1 MTAPRLLILGGT
13 TEGAELAER
22 AVERFAGR
30 LDVITSLAG
39 RTQQP
44 RPLPGRV
51 RIGGFGGA
59 EGLSHYL
66 RTEAI
71 AMLVDA
77 THPFAAHISSN
88 ARRACA
94 RAGVPRL
101 ILQRAAWTAQPGDRW
116 IEVADAI
123 EAKNRVREFGQRAF
137 LALGSGELA
146 VFRSLRNVPLV
157 VRVADAPARP
167 PLAGAEIV
175 VSRGPFDEREELR
188 LLRKHR
194 VAIVVSRNSGGDGA
208 YGKIAAA
215 RRLGLP
221 VIMISRPAPEPG
233 NTVTSV
239 DAALDWIAERL
250 GA

>member
-1 MTAPRLLILGGT
+1 MTTPRLLILGGT
-13 TEGAELAER
+13 AEAADLAER

-39 RTQQP
+39 RTRQP

-59 EGLSHYL
+59 EGLSHHL
-66 RTEAI
+66 RNESI

-77 THPFAAHISSN
+77 THPFAAHISGN

-101 ILQRAAWTAQPGDRW
+101 VLQRPPWTARDGDQW
-116 IEVADAI
+116 IEAADAI
-123 EAKNRVREFGQRAF
+123 EAKMRVRDFGKRTF
-137 LALGSGELA
+137 LALGSGELE
-146 VFRSLRNVPLV
+146 VFRGLRNVPLV

-167 PLAGAEIV
+167 PIAGAEIV
-175 VSRGPFDEREELR
+175 VARGPFDDRDELR

-194 VAIVVSRNSGGDGA
+194 IGVVVSRNSGGDAA

-221 VIMISRPAPEPG
+221 VIMIARPAPEPG
-233 NTVTSV
+233 NTVATV
-239 DAALDWIAERL
+239 DDALDWIAARR
-250 GA
+250 GG